1 MEPTS
6 RPAPVKLFSGI
17 LLSDGLESADAE
29 SELRKRFG
37 PIDHR
42 AGPMPFDFTEYYRKE
57 MGKPLTR
64 VLCSF
69 EELVDPVSLAHAK
82 CETRA
87 IEDRFRREDSGTP
100 RTVNID
106 PGYIEQSKVVL
117 ASTKNFYHRIYL
129 DQGIFAEVTMHF
141 RNNTY
146 QFFPWTYPD
155 YKSRD
160 YLHFFIRMRQ
170 IYRSQLRRMCQNRTP
185 GSD

>member
-1 MEPTS
+1 MEPAS
-6 RPAPVKLFSGI
+6 RRVPVKLFSGI
-17 LLSDGLESADAE
+17 LLSGELQSGEVESV
-29 SELRKRFG
+29 LRERFG

-42 AGPMPFDFTEYYRKE
+42 VGPIPFDFTEYYRQE
-57 MGKPLTR
+57 MGDRLTR
-64 VLCSF
+64 VFCSF
-69 EELVDPVSLAHAK
+69 EQLVDPGSLAHAK
-82 CETRA
+82 RQTHA
-87 IEDRFRREDSGTP
+87 IEDGFRREGPGTH
-100 RTVNID
+100 RSVNID

-117 ASTKNFYHRIYL
+117 ASTKNFYHRVYL

-170 IYRSQLRRMCQNRTP
+170 IYRSQLRRMCLNP
-185 GSD
+185 NPNSD